1 MFYIFSKRQ
10 LFILK
15 VYAIKKKYLQNI
27 LFCFSPFSLSN
38 NFFSYTKCFTLVEID
53 GFLLGKWLV

>member
-15 VYAIKKKYLQNI
+15 VYAIKK
-27 LFCFSPFSLSN
+27 LFAEYFVLFFSFFFFKQL
-38 NFFSYTKCFTLVEID
+38 NFFLYKMLYF
-53 GFLLGKWLV
+53 G